1 MSSLADLYRAERRQ
15 QSASMI
21 YQEPLAPAP
30 RPQIYVEAPVRDYST
45 PPPSKYGHRVSES
58 DYAYVARL
66 KPLLQHLTESL
77 PQAELAT
84 VAQQYNDAVT
94 RIEQG
99 GGPQTGQQLREQLAA
114 RQTGTGRGI
123 YGDATPQQRAQA
135 VGRFGGRQVEA
146 NGTASVEPIS
156 DGRPASVAEISAIMR
171 EREQQRQGQQPMRQ
185 EIPEGSSGTG
195 IFIR

>member
-1 MSSLADLYRAERRQ
+1 MSTLADLYRAERRQ

-21 YQEPLAPAP
+21 YQEPVAPAA
-30 RPQIYVEAPVRDYST
+30 RPQIYVEAPIRDYSAR
-45 PPPSKYGHRVSES
+45 PPSKFAQKAGES

-66 KPLLQHLTESL
+66 RPMVQHLSETL
-77 PQAELAT
+77 PQAELAV
-84 VAQQYNDAVT
+84 VAEQYNGAVT

-114 RQTGTGRGI
+114 RQTGVGRGI
-123 YGDATPQQRAQA
+123 YGDATPQMRAQA

-146 NGTASVEPIS
+146 NGTATVEPIS
-156 DGRPASVAEISAIMR
+156 DGRPATAAEINAIMR
-171 EREQQRQGQQPMRQ
+171 EREAARQGHQPMRQ

-195 IFIR
+195 IFVR